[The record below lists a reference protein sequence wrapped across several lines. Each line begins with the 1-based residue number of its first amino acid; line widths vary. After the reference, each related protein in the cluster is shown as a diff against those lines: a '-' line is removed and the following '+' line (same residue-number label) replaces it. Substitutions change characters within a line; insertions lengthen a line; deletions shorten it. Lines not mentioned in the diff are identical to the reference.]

1 MRVPIKYKLVN
12 NYLYAR
18 SGKQQEW
25 KKVMSINSSTNLDPI
40 NQFFGEN
47 RVSFYKDLGMKGHNG
62 IDWFA
67 PDGTCLYASITGEIA
82 WVSPENDNGY
92 GKAIILIG
100 DEDDDGKALSI
111 IYGHL
116 QYIFV
121 RAGDLVKEGDLIG
134 TCDNTGKYTTGA
146 HLHEGVI
153 QLEKMKGGLTQY
165 WLRREYGYK
174 QDNGYLGYFN
184 HLPLIG
190 EYKVMSSD
198 KYEKKIVQRVDTV
211 NGAKGQCYW
220 VENGDWKFLDSEKNP
235 VTRHIPLVDK
245 ILDIMNKGIAPNSYI
260 AITEKEFAPFKDNI
274 IV

>member
-1 MRVPIKYKLVN
+1 MEKPLKYKFTDGQV
-12 NYLYAR
+12 YVR

-25 KKVMSINSSTNLDPI
+25 KRVYSFPQKAESYSPI

-67 PDGTCLYASITGEIA
+67 PDGACLYASITGEVA
-82 WVSPENDNGY
+82 WVSDSNDNGY
-92 GKAIILIG
+92 GKAIILISD
-100 DEDDDGKALSI
+100 DEDGKATAV

-116 QYIFV
+116 QFIFV
-121 RAGDLVKEGDLIG
+121 KVGNLVKEGDLLG
-134 TCDNTGKYTTGA
+134 TCDNTGKYTTGS

-153 QLEKMKGGLTQY
+153 QLERMKQGLTQY
-165 WLRREYGYK
+165 WLKPQYGYK
-174 QDNGYLGYFN
+174 YDNGYLGYSD

-211 NGAKGQCYW
+211 NGGK
-220 VENGDWKFLDSEKNP
+220 
-235 VTRHIPLVDK
+235 
-245 ILDIMNKGIAPNSYI
+245 
-260 AITEKEFAPFKDNI
+260 
-274 IV
+274 